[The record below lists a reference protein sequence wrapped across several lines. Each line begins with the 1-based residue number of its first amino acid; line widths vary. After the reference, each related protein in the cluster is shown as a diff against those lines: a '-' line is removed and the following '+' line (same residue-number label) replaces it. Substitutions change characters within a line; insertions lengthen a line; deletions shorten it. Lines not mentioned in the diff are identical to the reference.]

1 MIPRNTSLIAIYIGI
16 LSLILPASLA
26 SAQNVTIVR
35 RDTLSI
41 ADTARISRPDRTR
54 SVSDDLLKSVIHPSP
69 FSF

>member
-41 ADTARISRPDRTR
+41 AD
-54 SVSDDLLKSVIHPSP
+54 DLLKSVIHPSP

>member
-1 MIPRNTSLIAIYIGI
+1 MPTCRVIFTAVLAFIIYII
-16 LSLILPASLA
+16 SYNPPVC
-26 SAQNVTIVR
+26 AQSVTIVR